1 MTDAQL
7 YAVWGWS
14 LVVAAVVVVLAAALL
29 IAILIVARRILAHGG
44 QALAAAEAIA
54 EDTRIIWK
62 LDDTNRLVEEVLDA
76 ATSIEER
83 GGHIAG
89 ALQGDRATSGGG
101 SA

>member
-14 LVVAAVVVVLAAALL
+14 LAVAAVVVVLAAVLL
-29 IAILIVARRILAHGG
+29 IAILLVARRILAHGG
-44 QALAAAEAIA
+44 QALEAAEAIA

-62 LDDTNRLVEEVLDA
+62 LDDTNRLAGEVLEA
-76 ATSIEER
+76 ATHIEER

-89 ALQGDRATSGGG
+89 ALRGDRAASGGG
-101 SA
+101 TV

>member
-14 LVVAAVVVVLAAALL
+14 LAVAAVVVVLAAVLL
-29 IAILIVARRILAHGG
+29 IAILLVARRILAHGG
-44 QALAAAEAIA
+44 QALEAAEAIA

-62 LDDTNRLVEEVLDA
+62 LDDTNRLAGEVLEA
-76 ATSIEER
+76 ATHIEER

-89 ALQGDRATSGGG
+89 ALQGDRAASGGG
-101 SA
+101 TV

>member
-29 IAILIVARRILAHGG
+29 IAILIVTRRILAHAR

-62 LDDTNRLVEEVLDA
+62 LDDTNRLAEEVLDA
-76 ATSIEER
+76 AKSIEER

-89 ALQGDRATSGGG
+89 TLQGDRAASGGG
-101 SA
+101 TG

>member
-14 LVVAAVVVVLAAALL
+14 LVVAAVVVLLAALLL
-29 IAILIVARRILAHGG
+29 IAILLVARRILSHAR

-54 EDTRIIWK
+54 EDTKVIWE
-62 LDDTNRLVEEVLDA
+62 LDDTDRIAGEVLEA

-83 GGHIAG
+83 GGRIAA
-89 ALQGDRATSGGG
+89 ALQGDRAASGGG